1 MENESKNMLFAIF
14 VTQAVAVAVILLA
27 LTVIKFFCSD
37 TFSKIEKWH
46 GDNILDKTVITQVF
60 DGEENNEI

>member
-1 MENESKNMLFAIF
+1 MENESNNMLFAIF

-27 LTVIKFFCSD
+27 LTVIKFFFSD